1 MAYFSIRLRCYIG
14 IIETNVNFV
23 NIKYLLNSFMK
34 ITYVSSCLLKKSSKI
49 LITSRP
55 KGKFLSGF
63 WEIPGGK
70 LFNYES
76 FEDCVVREL
85 HEEIGVKVDKKD
97 LKNIDLITHR
107 YKNNIIIMMIYLV
120 EYWSG
125 KIKLKEKQQLS
136 WITNKQIKQFK
147 FLPGSQIV
155 FDRIYENYYKFFK

>member
-1 MAYFSIRLRCYIG
+1 
-14 IIETNVNFV
+14 
-23 NIKYLLNSFMK
+23 MK
-34 ITYVSSCLLKKSSKI
+34 ITYVSSCLLKKSNKL

-70 LFNYES
+70 LFHYES
-76 FEDCVVREL
+76 FEDCAVREL
-85 HEEIGVKVDKKD
+85 HEEIGVIINKKD

-120 EYWSG
+120 ECWTG

-136 WITNKQIKQFK
+136 WITNKKIKQFN
-147 FLPGSQIV
+147 FLPASQIV

>member
-1 MAYFSIRLRCYIG
+1 M
-14 IIETNVNFV
+14 E
-23 NIKYLLNSFMK
+23 

-97 LKNIDLITHR
+97 LKNIDLVTHR

-147 FLPGSQIV
+147 FLPGSQII